1 MMFRRRRKRLAP
13 GEFPEH
19 VTRVYVQ
26 RTLPTAT
33 PGEARRTVEHLRS
46 KGWSEDKLAQHI
58 LPFMPRFPHAALG
71 SASGDG
77 AEEVF
82 VPLPVSRQWL
92 DEQLP
97 GMDRGQIRLVVDEL
111 ERRGWSA
118 KDAALLV
125 LPHLLPKLP
134 DEDALAV
141 VAGLERLGLTEREI
155 RIVTRRR

>member
-1 MMFRRRRKRLAP
+1 MMFRRRQKRLAP

-19 VTRVYVQ
+19 VTRAYVQ
-26 RTLPTAT
+26 QTLPTAT
-33 PGEARRTVEHLRS
+33 PGEARRTVEHLRG

-71 SASGDG
+71 PAGDG
-77 AEEVF
+77 GDEVF
-82 VPLPVSRQWL
+82 VPFPVSRQWL

-118 KDAALLV
+118 KDTAILV

-134 DEDALAV
+134 DEDALAI
-141 VAGLERLGLTEREI
+141 VAGLERLWLTEREV
-155 RIVTRRR
+155 RIITRFR

>member
-1 MMFRRRRKRLAP
+1 MRFRRRKRLAP
-13 GEFPEH
+13 GEYPEH
-19 VTRVYVQ
+19 VTRIYVQ

-33 PGEARRTVEHLRS
+33 PGEAQRTLEHLRG

-58 LPFMPRFPHAALG
+58 LPFMPRYPEAR
-71 SASGDG
+71 DG
-77 AEEVF
+77 EVF
-82 VPLPVSRQWL
+82 VPSPVSRQWL

-97 GMDRGQIRLVVDEL
+97 AMDRGQLRLVVDEL

-118 KDAALLV
+118 KDTAILV

-134 DEDALAV
+134 DEDALAI

-155 RIVTRRR
+155 GRITRRR